1 MSRSL
6 SLTLRRALNAQ
17 EAGEVPAWL
26 LTITHPL
33 LNAPI
38 RLSSDPT
45 VRLTE
50 VPDITYGTVSRGE
63 EYLFLPISFPLPD
76 EKGDATPLM
85 RLTIDNVGRELI
97 NILRSTTTP
106 AQFRIEMVL
115 ASAPDEVEVELP
127 LFDMVSV
134 EYDAQQVT
142 LTLALNGLTTEPFP
156 SLTFSPAVFPGL
168 F

>member
-33 LNAPI
+33 LDAPI

-50 VPDITYGTVSRGE
+50 APEITYGTVSRGE
-63 EYLFLPISFPLPD
+63 SYMFLPISFPLPD

-85 RLTIDNVGRELI
+85 RLTLDNVGRELI

-106 AQFRIEMVL
+106 AP
-115 ASAPDEVEVELP
+115 SPN
-127 LFDMVSV
+127 
-134 EYDAQQVT
+134 
-142 LTLALNGLTTEPFP
+142 TLALGI
-156 SLTFSPAVFPGL
+156 SR
-168 F
+168 